1 MAGGIN
7 NLGTTLGPLLVSY
20 AIFGPM
26 GATDSA
32 DTGTGGGAGQAG
44 MDLSSVQT
52 PYLVLGGLFLLTA
65 LVFYFKDFGRPYKV
79 PAADNATVAST
90 SSNADGTAGSVFAMP
105 QVWGGMIAIFL
116 YVGVEVA
123 TASNLPEYMRSE
135 MGMSVK
141 SLAPY
146 VALFWASLMIG
157 RWTGTAAIFKE
168 GIGGMS
174 VVASQWLMRLL
185 LPAAAFGVFLIVTS
199 LGGHSAGVH
208 LKYWPALLVLILAD
222 ALCGGK
228 ADRQLALYSL
238 LGIVVLLVG
247 IFASPDVGVYA
258 LIAVGLFCSTLWPC
272 IFTLAVRNMGSS
284 TTKVSSALIM
294 MIMGGG
300 FVSVLQGYL
309 AGLPAIGIRGSFVVG
324 MVCFGYL
331 TFYALLLSRRGSAA

>member
-1 MAGGIN
+1 
-7 NLGTTLGPLLVSY
+7 
-20 AIFGPM
+20 
-26 GATDSA
+26 
-32 DTGTGGGAGQAG
+32 
-44 MDLSSVQT
+44 
-52 PYLVLGGLFLLTA
+52 
-65 LVFYFKDFGRPYKV
+65 
-79 PAADNATVAST
+79 
-90 SSNADGTAGSVFAMP
+90 
-105 QVWGGMIAIFL
+105 
-116 YVGVEVA
+116 
-123 TASNLPEYMRSE
+123 
-135 MGMSVK
+135 
-141 SLAPY
+141 

-174 VVASQWLMRLL
+174 VDASQWLMRLL

-238 LGIVVLLVG
+238 LGIVALLVG
-247 IFASPDVGVYA
+247 IFASPAVGVYA

-272 IFTLAVRNMGSS
+272 IFTLAVRDMGSS

-309 AGLPAIGIRGSFVVG
+309 AGLPAVGIRGSFVVG
-324 MVCFGYL
+324 MICFGYL
-331 TFYALLLSRRGSAA
+331 ALYAMVLSRRGSAA